1 MDSMPVREGLFDEKD
16 GGRLLANRCSA
27 CGRTFFPKADFCFD
41 CLAEEMEDIVLS
53 RQGTLYAYTIGR
65 LPSTHF
71 KPPYVVGLIDIPEGI
86 RVFAPLLVS
95 PDAPLTVGMPMQLTI
110 DTLWEEEGKR
120 VMGYKFI
127 PVASQK
133 EVV

>member
-27 CGRTFFPKADFCFD
+27 CGRTFFPKAEFCFD
-41 CLAEEMEDIVLS
+41 CLAEKMEDIVLS

-71 KPPYVVGLIDIPEGI
+71 KPPYVVGLVDLPEGI
-86 RVFAPLLVS
+86 RVFAPADGITGCDL
-95 PDAPLTVGMPMQLTI
+95 DGRYAHAADHRYAVGRRRQA
-110 DTLWEEEGKR
+110 
-120 VMGYKFI
+120 GYG
-127 PVASQK
+127 V
-133 EVV
+133 